1 MTKKTPN
8 VLKLT
13 KSQLN
18 KLSKDQI
25 EGREPVYIKGVEG
38 YLGGDGVWTSTTY
51 INKMKKSHNWKY

>member
-25 EGREPVYIKGVEG
+25 EGREPVTIKGVEG
-38 YLGGDGVWTSTTY
+38 YLGGDGVWVSISY
-51 INKMKKSHNWKY
+51 MNKMKKSGKWKY

>member
-25 EGREPVYIKGVEG
+25 EGREPIYIKGVEG
-38 YLGGDGVWTSTTY
+38 YLGGDGVWVSTSFM
-51 INKMKKSHNWKY
+51 NKMKKSGKWKY